1 MKWISDIHPSVAIGI
16 TLLVAMYLGAAILGK
31 HRVTPSH
38 WLWFVVTVAVTG
50 FTLGPVDEWAEQRC
64 FTMHMLQHFN
74 QSFVIPPLML
84 LAVPASMLR
93 PWVLSKWVRPFAE
106 FFTRPVIAFLTFTAV
121 FVVAHNPPIFNLMCR
136 DENVHIAI
144 HLAFMVSGV
153 IMWWPILSPLPELPR
168 LSYPLQIFYVF
179 LLMIPM
185 TAVAAP
191 ITLAYSVVYPWYLE
205 GPHPFGLRAM
215 EDQILG
221 GLLMWIGQG
230 TYLMC
235 VFTVIF
241 YQWSRREDDSDTPY
255 VEEPSRPRLRAIS
268 GRLPGRLRA

>member
-1 MKWISDIHPSVAIGI
+1 MNWISDIHPSVAIGI
-16 TLLVAMYLGAAILGK
+16 AVLVAMYVGAATLGK
-31 HRVTPSH
+31 HHVTSRH
-38 WLWFVVTVAVTG
+38 WFWFAVTLAVTI

-74 QSFVIPPLML
+74 QTFVIPPLML
-84 LAVPASMLR
+84 LAVPAPMLR

-106 FFTRPVIAFLTFTAV
+106 FFTNPLIAFLTFTTV
-121 FVVAHNPPIFNLMCR
+121 FVIAHNPPVFNLMCR
-136 DENVHIAI
+136 DENIHIAI

-168 LSYPLQIFYVF
+168 LSYPLQTFYIF

-205 GPHPFGLRAM
+205 GPHPWGLRPID
-215 EDQILG
+215 DQILG
-221 GLLMWIGQG
+221 GLLMWVGQG

-235 VFTVIF
+235 VFTAIF
-241 YQWSRREDDSDTPY
+241 YQWSRQEDDSDVPH
-255 VEEPSRPRLRAIS
+255 VEDPPRARLRVI
-268 GRLPGRLRA
+268 PGRVRI

>member
-1 MKWISDIHPSVAIGI
+1 
-16 TLLVAMYLGAAILGK
+16 MYVGAGV
-31 HRVTPSH
+31 VTNRKIAAEH
-38 WLWFVVTVAVTG
+38 WFWFVVAVIVTV
-50 FTLGPVDEWAEQRC
+50 FTLGPVDVWAERRC

-74 QSFVIPPLML
+74 QTFVIPPLIL
-84 LAVPASMLR
+84 LAVPGWMLR
-93 PWVLSKWVRPFAE
+93 PWVLSKRIRPLAE
-106 FFTRPVIAFLTFTAV
+106 FVTRPLIAFLLFTAV
-121 FVVAHNPPIFNLMCR
+121 FVIAHNPPIFDMMCR
-136 DENVHIAI
+136 DENVHAAV

-168 LSYPLQIFYVF
+168 LSYPMQVLYIF

-205 GPHPFGLRAM
+205 GPHPWGLRPM
-215 EDQILG
+215 DDQILG

-241 YQWSRREDDSDTPY
+241 YQWSHREDDGDMP
-255 VEEPSRPRLRAIS
+255 VVAEPREKLQVIVGRAH
-268 GRLPGRLRA
+268 A

>member
-1 MKWISDIHPSVAIGI
+1 MDLISDIHPSVAIGI
-16 TLLVAMYLGAAILGK
+16 LALVALYIGAAILGN
-31 HRVTPSH
+31 HRVTPRH
-38 WLWFVVTVAVTG
+38 WFWFVVTVAVTV
-50 FTLGPVDEWAEQRC
+50 FTLGPVDEWAERRC

-93 PWVLSKWVRPFAE
+93 PWVLGKWIRPFAE
-106 FFTRPVIAFLTFTAV
+106 FFTQPLIAFLLFTLV
-121 FVVAHNPPIFNLMCR
+121 FVVAHFPPIFNLMCR
-136 DENVHIAI
+136 NENVHIAI

-168 LSYPLQIFYVF
+168 LSFPFQILYVF

-191 ITLAYSVVYPWYLE
+191 ITLAYSVIYPWYLK
-205 GPHPFGLRAM
+205 GAHPWGLTPM
-215 EDQILG
+215 DDQILG

-230 TYLMC
+230 SYLMC
-235 VFTVIF
+235 VFTAIF
-241 YQWSRREDDSDTPY
+241 YQWTRVADDSDMPTF
-255 VEEPSRPRLRAIS
+255 EEPRPKLRVIS
-268 GRLPGRLRA
+268 GRA

>member
-1 MKWISDIHPSVAIGI
+1 MDLITEIHPSVAIGI
-16 TLLVAMYLGAAILGK
+16 IVLMAAYICAALCSVRK
-31 HRVTPSH
+31 VTPKH
-38 WLWFVVTVAVTG
+38 WFWFVVAVAVTI
-50 FTLGPVDEWAEQRC
+50 FTLGPVDEWAERRC
-64 FTMHMLQHFN
+64 FTMHMLQHFS
-74 QSFVIPPLML
+74 QTFIIPPLIL
-84 LAVPASMLR
+84 LAMPASMFR

-106 FFTRPVIAFLTFTAV
+106 FFTRPLVAFLLFTAV
-121 FVVAHNPPIFNLMCR
+121 FVIAHNPPVFDLMCR
-136 DENVHIAI
+136 DENVHIAV

-153 IMWWPILSPLPELPR
+153 VLWWPILSPLPELPR
-168 LSYPLQIFYVF
+168 LSYPMQIFYVF

-205 GPHPFGLRAM
+205 GAHPWGLKPM
-215 EDQILG
+215 DDQILG

-241 YQWSRREDDSDTPY
+241 FQWSRRADDSDEPAMNEQTPAKLH
-255 VEEPSRPRLRAIS
+255 VIAGRA
-268 GRLPGRLRA
+268 RA